1 MELFKASRQWA
12 TRPDDERFWNLE
24 EMFGVCKDYA
34 GKAAEGTAPYR
45 SLMAHEL
52 NGEVAISGP
61 NGTKA
66 LTTHYAFGQLA
77 ARVQAPASYLR
88 RLPISLAVDC
98 LNEGFGNVQ
107 DDKTAALLFHRN
119 NGDLVLR
126 CAVSEQYERVW
137 NWEVVQRLLGLSG
150 QGWRTAP
157 ARPGPTSGRTRI
169 ATADDC
175 GPWTMIQPGNT
186 IGPAGLYASDHDM
199 FAFLMNPD
207 RAIDDGTG
215 HPLYRGFFCWNSE
228 VGDTS
233 WGIETFLY
241 EMTCGNHIVWN
252 AKDVKAFRFR
262 HVGKIDEKIARTVSV
277 ELTKYSDQSAN
288 DEEGRI
294 VKARTFV
301 LAKTKDET
309 LDMVFAMRIPAL
321 SRGILTKSYDR
332 AQVNGY
338 DPNTAWGLV
347 QGITRVSQ
355 DTAYADDR
363 TMLDRAAG
371 KVMAIAF

>member
-1 MELFKASRQWA
+1 
-12 TRPDDERFWNLE
+12 
-24 EMFGVCKDYA
+24 
-34 GKAAEGTAPYR
+34 
-45 SLMAHEL
+45 
-52 NGEVAISGP
+52 
-61 NGTKA
+61 
-66 LTTHYAFGQLA
+66 
-77 ARVQAPASYLR
+77 
-88 RLPISLAVDC
+88 
-98 LNEGFGNVQ
+98 
-107 DDKTAALLFHRN
+107 
-119 NGDLVLR
+119 
-126 CAVSEQYERVW
+126 
-137 NWEVVQRLLGLSG
+137 
-150 QGWRTAP
+150 
-157 ARPGPTSGRTRI
+157 
-169 ATADDC
+169 
-175 GPWTMIQPGNT
+175 MIQPGNT

-199 FAFLMNPD
+199 FAFLMHPD

-294 VKARTFV
+294 AKARTFV

-321 SRGILTKSYDR
+321 SRGILNKSYDR
-332 AQVNGY
+332 AEWNEY
-338 DPNTAWGLV
+338 DANTAWGLV

-355 DTAYADDR
+355 DTAYADER
-363 TMLDRAAG
+363 AALDRAAG
-371 KVMAIAF
+371 KVLAIAF